1 MSIFAFKSTVF
12 FYKCLLLRENI
23 YKTTM
28 IMQLIRPILLI
39 LLTFF
44 TSTVIAQNV
53 IRTVHEAKK
62 GETLNSLSEYYS
74 VTVDA
79 LLSVNPEMSSNPKK
93 KIKRGYLV
101 NIPERIFG
109 DYSVV
114 SKDTFCL
121 AVVLPLSASG
131 KEGER
136 CLEYYRGLL
145 MAVDKVRQNGRC
157 IKVVAIDEPGVKKGI
172 SEVVSKLNNLN
183 PDAIVGPLYPS
194 HFQPISAVSQSKNIQ
209 TIVPFSSKVKEVET
223 NPNLYLLNTPLSVV
237 QEVSY
242 SLFCSKFRGRRCVI
256 IRTNDASDADVV
268 NYWVN
273 RLWQQNY
280 EVHTLSQGFSRQELM
295 SALSISKPNVIILD
309 GSNKDDVLTILNKVH
324 EYTNGGKNNRISVV
338 GHNAWQLFSMEYDEL
353 FCTLDT
359 YVLAQDYYNAHSKQV
374 IDFEEKYY
382 EWFKKYPL
390 MLHPRMGELGY
401 DTGLYLFTASEGDA
415 QVDHKGKRIEYLQSN
430 LKFKKLVNGGYV
442 NSSVIFLHFD
452 SSNIPDIV
460 E

>member
-1 MSIFAFKSTVF
+1 
-12 FYKCLLLRENI
+12 
-23 YKTTM
+23 
-28 IMQLIRPILLI
+28 MQLIRPILLV
-39 LLTFF
+39 LLAFF
-44 TSTVIAQNV
+44 ASSAVAQNA

-74 VTVDA
+74 VTVEA

-101 NIPERIFG
+101 NIPERNG
-109 DYSVV
+109 GYYPAASQ
-114 SKDTFCL
+114 DTFCL

-145 MAVDKVRQNGRC
+145 MAVDKVRQDGRSV
-157 IKVVAIDEPGVKKGI
+157 KVVAIDEPGVKKGI
-172 SEVVSKLNNLN
+172 TEVVSKLNDLN

-194 HFQPISAVSQSKNIQ
+194 HFQPISAVSQSKNIK

-223 NPNLYLLNTPLSVV
+223 NPNLHLLNTPLSVV

-242 SLFCSKFRGRRCVI
+242 NLLSSKFRGRRCVI

-268 NYWVN
+268 NYWMD
-273 RLWQQNY
+273 RLWKQNY
-280 EVHTLSQGFSRQELM
+280 EVHTLSQGFNRQDLT

-309 GSNKDDVLTILNKVH
+309 GSNKDNVLAILNKIH

-338 GHNAWQLFSMEYDEL
+338 GHNTWQMFSMEYDEL
-353 FCTLDT
+353 FCSLDT
-359 YVLAQDYYNAHSKQV
+359 YVLAQDYYNAHNKQV
-374 IDFEEKYY
+374 IDFEEEYF
-382 EWFKKYPL
+382 EWFKTYPL

-401 DTGLYLFTASEGDA
+401 DTGLYLFTASEGDS
-415 QVDHKGKRIEYLQSN
+415 QVDHKGKRIDYLQSN

-442 NSSVIFLHFD
+442 NSSVIFLHFN
-452 SSNIPDIV
+452 SSSTPDIV